1 MFSDTGITFAGHT
14 ITGLQFLGV
23 GALLLGI
30 AVLLLAF
37 SRERRTALKR
47 SIVTDELA
55 IHMGRIADA
64 LDRIANQSLDRASQR
79 AADRAMRRE
88 SRTRAEVAPDKID
101 APTEAIP
108 EKHGVSYSM
117 FGR

>member
-1 MFSDTGITFAGHT
+1 MFSDTGISIAGHT

-23 GALLLGI
+23 GALLLGV
-30 AVLLLAF
+30 AALLLAF
-37 SRERRTALKR
+37 TRERRTTLKR

-64 LDRIANQSLDRASQR
+64 LDRIANQPADRAFRASQR
-79 AADRAMRRE
+79 
-88 SRTRAEVAPDKID
+88 RAEVASAKID
-101 APTEAIP
+101 APTEVIP

>member
-1 MFSDTGITFAGHT
+1 MLSDHGINIAGHT

-30 AVLLLAF
+30 AALLLTF
-37 SRERRTALKR
+37 SRERRTTLKR

-55 IHMGRIADA
+55 IHLGRIADA
-64 LDRIANQSLDRASQR
+64 LDRLANQTFDRAS
-79 AADRAMRRE
+79 DRANWRE
-88 SRTRAEVAPDKID
+88 SRPKADVLPPTDASAEAS
-101 APTEAIP
+101 P

>member
-64 LDRIANQSLDRASQR
+64 LDRIANHSSDLASHRANW
-79 AADRAMRRE
+79 RE
-88 SRTRAEVAPDKID
+88 SRRKDEILPLAD
-101 APTEAIP
+101 APTEAVP